1 MHGLQQVDANLVT
14 EAELLPL
21 LVSRKLWFDRLAN
34 VRSINFVDNDAAK
47 HSCIRG
53 TSDSPTC
60 AEILKAMFML
70 EAQLQTWSWFTRV
83 CSASNCADPP
93 SRLEISR
100 TVREFNA
107 KVWTAPQPLSLRGGQ
122 WVDG

>member
-1 MHGLQQVDANLVT
+1 MT

-21 LVSRKLWFDRLAN
+21 LIARKLWFDRLAN

-47 HSCIRG
+47 HACIRG

-60 AEILKAMFML
+60 AEILKAMFMF

-93 SRLEISR
+93 SRLAISR
-100 TVREFNA
+100 TIREFNA
-107 KVWTAPQPLSLRGGQ
+107 KEWVAPQPRSLRGGQ
-122 WVDG
+122 WVEFPREG